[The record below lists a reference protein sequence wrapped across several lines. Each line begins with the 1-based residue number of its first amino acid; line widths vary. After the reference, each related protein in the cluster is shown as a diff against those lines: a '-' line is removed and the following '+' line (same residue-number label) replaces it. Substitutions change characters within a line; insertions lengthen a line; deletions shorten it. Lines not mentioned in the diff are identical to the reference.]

1 MWPALISLFSFF
13 VTGIAVLETLDRF
26 VEVEL
31 FIVCVFDGFP
41 RSSFKCMSR
50 VPMLL
55 DKIRASTPS
64 TKAASSNVRL
74 FGILLGL
81 FGEQYCF
88 EFLVFDCNELFKC
101 LWKYLGNGFPSF
113 VEHDDLCKLS

>member
-1 MWPALISLFSFF
+1 MWTALISLFSFF

-41 RSSFKCMSR
+41 RSSFKFMSR

-64 TKAASSNVRL
+64 TKAASSKVRL
-74 FGILLGL
+74 FGIMLGLLG
-81 FGEQYCF
+81 E
-88 EFLVFDCNELFKC
+88 
-101 LWKYLGNGFPSF
+101 
-113 VEHDDLCKLS
+113 